1 MPLKNKNL
9 ERISKR
15 GMSFEKN
22 DCIILPVVYQNIYKG
37 ALGEVAGKAILE
49 HNGIRLKEI
58 CDTTKFEKFDFC
70 LADDE
75 GIYIDFK
82 NWSEN
87 DKVDREE
94 YRKKCIAKLERVNGK
109 KVFIINVAADN
120 FQTHKSYGGKVVEI
134 SSLCKRSGAYLFE
147 LK

>member
-1 MPLKNKNL
+1 M
-9 ERISKR
+9 
-15 GMSFEKN
+15 
-22 DCIILPVVYQNIYKG
+22 
-37 ALGEVAGKAILE
+37 
-49 HNGIRLKEI
+49 
-58 CDTTKFEKFDFC
+58 
-70 LADDE
+70 ADDE

-147 LK
+147 LDKEEMSQVINLLLEDCYNGSM